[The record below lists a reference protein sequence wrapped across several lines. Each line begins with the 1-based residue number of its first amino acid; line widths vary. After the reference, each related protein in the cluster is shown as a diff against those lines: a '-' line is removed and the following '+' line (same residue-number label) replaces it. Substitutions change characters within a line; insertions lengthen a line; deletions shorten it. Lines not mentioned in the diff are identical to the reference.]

1 MMIDEFNVYPVD
13 VSSIHTFSIT
23 SWIRR
28 MQDFRF
34 AYNFTRERAI
44 LINSNNEKKF
54 PLFDTMIEKSIDT
67 KSGLMFPE
75 VYIDDGLKLRLYV
88 HSGIGGATFVVDP
101 LSLMY
106 GKDRRKM
113 PETYINIAPRDM
125 SFWNKCVSKFIT
137 HLLRLSLYGS
147 FMEQWSFNR
156 LDFSITLKLPKDF
169 DIVQYLDYLKRIP
182 KAYNFENE
190 EFVSVGQSEHMVAFS
205 NKSNTQSFVIYDKA
219 YEQTVRHNNPIFND
233 GKYLRMEYSVK
244 WPKLKQLIRSYH
256 QKGFIPPKTNSIANQ
271 LYFLSNISPIVFL
284 DIIDRI
290 FPSGDI
296 VTRKRFL
303 TEVRNLSCRDTT
315 KSQIVDLVEDLS
327 RSKTAKDSLEIINTY
342 KSVYGKS
349 KYRYLMSMLNR
360 SDIAPI
366 YIRRSHEDVSRFIPS
381 IMHLY
386 KCSLMAVN
394 SEMIHLEKLYE
405 DGIQYI
411 ESSKYPSVDTSDDEC
426 INKST

>member
-1 MMIDEFNVYPVD
+1 MYIDETNVFPVD
-13 VSSIHTFSIT
+13 VSSIHTFSIAT
-23 SWIRR
+23 LIRR
-28 MQDFRF
+28 LQDFKF
-34 AYNFTRERAI
+34 AYNFARERAI
-44 LINSNNEKKF
+44 RLNPISEKNF
-54 PLFDTMIEKSIDT
+54 PLFDTMLEKSLST
-67 KSGLMFPE
+67 ENGWMFPE
-75 VYIDDGLKLRLYV
+75 VYIDEGMKFRLCV
-88 HSGIGGATFVVDP
+88 HKGMGWAIFIVDP

-106 GKDRRKM
+106 GRDRRKM
-113 PETYINIAPRDM
+113 PETYINIAPRDR
-125 SFWNKCVSKFIT
+125 SFWDKFEFKFNT
-137 HLLRLSLYGS
+137 NLDLLSLHES
-147 FMEQWSFNR
+147 FMKQWSFNR

-205 NKSNTQSFVIYDKA
+205 NKSNTQTFVIYDKA

-244 WPKLKQLIRSYH
+244 WSKLKQLIRSYH
-256 QKGFIPPKTNSIANQ
+256 QKGFIPPQTNSIASQ
-271 LYFLSNISPIVFL
+271 LFFLSNISPIVFI

-290 FPSGDI
+290 FPNGDI

-315 KSQIVDLVEDLS
+315 KNQIVDLIERFS
-327 RSKTAKDSLEIINTY
+327 RSKTAKDSLEIVNTY

-366 YIRRSHEDVSRFIPS
+366 YIRRSHEDVTRCIPS
-381 IMHLY
+381 VMHLY

-411 ESSKYPSVDTSDDEC
+411 ESLEYPSADTSDDEC
-426 INKST
+426 VDKST

>member
-34 AYNFTRERAI
+34 AYNFARERALRLKPI
-44 LINSNNEKKF
+44 NEKNF

-67 KSGLMFPE
+67 KSGMIFPE
-75 VYIDDGLKLRLYV
+75 VYIDEGLKLRLYV

-106 GKDRRKM
+106 GRDRRKM
-113 PETYINIAPRDM
+113 QETYINIAPRDM

-137 HLLRLSLYGS
+137 HLLQLSLYES

-156 LDFSITLKLPKDF
+156 LDFSITIKLHKDF
-169 DIVQYLDYLKRIP
+169 DIVQFLDYLKRIP
-182 KAYNFENE
+182 KAYNFESE
-190 EFVSVGQSEHMVAFS
+190 EFVSIGQSEHMVAFS
-205 NKSNTQSFVIYDKA
+205 NKSNTQTFVIYDKA
-219 YEQTVRHNNPIFND
+219 YEQAVRHNNPIFND

-244 WPKLKQLIRSYH
+244 WSKLKQLIRSYH
-256 QKGFIPPKTNSIANQ
+256 QKGFIPPQTNSIASQ
-271 LYFLSNISPIVFL
+271 LFFLSNLSPIIF
-284 DIIDRI
+284 IDTINRI
-290 FPSGDI
+290 FPNGDI

-315 KSQIVDLVEDLS
+315 KNQIVDLIERFS
-327 RSKTAKDSLEIINTY
+327 RSKTAKDSLEIVNTY

-366 YIRRSHEDVSRFIPS
+366 YIRRSHEDATRCIPS
-381 IMHLY
+381 VMHLY

-405 DGIQYI
+405 DGIRYI
-411 ESSKYPSVDTSDDEC
+411 ESLKYPSVDTSDDEF
-426 INKST
+426 IDSSI

>member
-13 VSSIHTFSIT
+13 VSSIHTFSIA
-23 SWIRR
+23 SKIRR
-28 MQDFRF
+28 LQDFKF
-34 AYNFTRERAI
+34 AYNFARERAI
-44 LINSNNEKKF
+44 RLNPISEKNF
-54 PLFDTMIEKSIDT
+54 PLFDIMIEKSIDT
-67 KSGLMFPE
+67 KSGQVFPE
-75 VYIDDGLKLRLYV
+75 VYIDEGLKLRLYV
-88 HSGIGGATFVVDP
+88 HYGVGGATFVVDP
-101 LSLMY
+101 LSLIY
-106 GKDRRKM
+106 GRDRRKM

-125 SFWNKCVSKFIT
+125 SFWNDVVFKFIT

-156 LDFSITLKLPKDF
+156 LDFSITIKLPKDF
-169 DIVQYLDYLKRIP
+169 DIVQFLDYLKRIP
-182 KAYNFENE
+182 KAYNFESE
-190 EFVSVGQSEHMVAFS
+190 EFVSIGQSEHMVAFS
-205 NKSNTQSFVIYDKA
+205 NKSNTQTFVIYDKA
-219 YEQTVRHNNPIFND
+219 YEQAVRHNNPIFND
-233 GKYLRMEYSVK
+233 GTYLRMEYSVK

-256 QKGFIPPKTNSIANQ
+256 QKGFIPPQTNSIASQ
-271 LYFLSNISPIVFL
+271 LYFLSNISPIVFI

-315 KSQIVDLVEDLS
+315 KNQIVDLIGRFS
-327 RSKTAKDSLEIINTY
+327 RSKTAKDSLEIVNTY

-360 SDIAPI
+360 SYIAPI
-366 YIRRSHEDVSRFIPS
+366 YIRRSHEDVTRCIPS
-381 IMHLY
+381 VMHLY

-411 ESSKYPSVDTSDDEC
+411 ESLEYPLADTPDDEC
-426 INKST
+426 IDKST

>member
-13 VSSIHTFSIT
+13 VSSIHTFSIA
-23 SWIRR
+23 SRIRR
-28 MQDFRF
+28 LQDFKF
-34 AYNFTRERAI
+34 VYNFARERALRLKPI
-44 LINSNNEKKF
+44 DEKNF
-54 PLFDTMIEKSIDT
+54 PLFDIMIEKSINT
-67 KSGLMFPE
+67 KSGQVFPE
-75 VYIDDGLKLRLYV
+75 VYIDEGLKLRLYV
-88 HSGIGGATFVVDP
+88 HYGVGGATFVVDP

-106 GKDRRKM
+106 GRDRRKM

-125 SFWNKCVSKFIT
+125 SFWNKCVAKFIT
-137 HLLRLSLYGS
+137 HLLRLSLYES

-156 LDFSITLKLPKDF
+156 LDFSITIKLPKDF
-169 DIVQYLDYLKRIP
+169 DIVQFLDYLKRIP
-182 KAYNFENE
+182 KAYNFTNE
-190 EFVSVGQSEHMVAFS
+190 EFVSIGQSEHMVAFS

-219 YEQTVRHNNPIFND
+219 YEQAVRHNNPIFND
-233 GKYLRMEYSVK
+233 GTYLRMEYSVK

-256 QKGFIPPKTNSIANQ
+256 QKGFIPPQTNSIASQ
-271 LYFLSNISPIVFL
+271 LYFLSNISPIVFI

-315 KSQIVDLVEDLS
+315 KKQIVDLIERFS
-327 RSKTAKDSLEIINTY
+327 RSKTAKDSLEIVDTY

-349 KYRYLMSMLNR
+349 KYRYLMSMLDR
-360 SDIAPI
+360 SAIAPI
-366 YIRRSHEDVSRFIPS
+366 YIRRSHEDVTRCIPS
-381 IMHLY
+381 VMHLY

-411 ESSKYPSVDTSDDEC
+411 ESLKYPSVDTSDDEC
-426 INKST
+426 IDSST